1 VTCYMPLAPKY
12 IVVVYNNAILLKNI
26 CKYFVFILLFFQT
39 YLGHFY
45 FAIVLEEVVF
55 HNCSFYEREAHHI
68 ANYFGDLVMK

>member
-1 VTCYMPLAPKY
+1 MICYMPLAPKY

-45 FAIVLEEVVF
+45 FTIVLEELFFIIVHSTNVKPT
-55 HNCSFYEREAHHI
+55 I
-68 ANYFGDLVMK
+68 LLIILVTLL